1 MIQKILNETMAMVQ
15 RVIFDNHDKI
25 DKKMK
30 KRYNLIFLTEVNK
43 LVQIPLKSQI
53 FKETS

>member
-25 DKKMK
+25 DKKNEK
-30 KRYNLIFLTEVNK
+30 KIKSHFLNR
-43 LVQIPLKSQI
+43 SQ
-53 FKETS
+53 